1 EITTKYG
8 GTARKLI
15 VRLAVS
21 GQRVKDRRRTAHLV
35 AEKPGELVTVQHRQA
50 DVEHRDIRDELVDQR
65 ESARAVVGGLDGM
78 VPLPQHSGQRF
89 GRVPVVVD
97 DDQPSPPGR

>member
-1 EITTKYG
+1 MTLKPFG
-8 GTARKLI
+8 SARGVI

-21 GQRVKDRRRTAHLV
+21 GQRDKNWRRGAHLF
-35 AEKPGELVTVQHRQA
+35 AEKPGELVAVHHRQA
-50 DVEHRDIRDELVDQR
+50 DVEHGDIRDELVDQR
-65 ESARAVVGGLDGM
+65 ESARAVVRGLDGM

-89 GRVPVVVD
+89 GRVSVVVD